1 MDNYD
6 SVHRTTILKCLI
18 VVLYAAVNKDFHI
31 NCLKGVEVTSRCSP
45 RREGERGVRTPA
57 HERGEGTLSA
67 LELAQRND
75 ELGLDRAWPGWGS
88 KLRRFLLVESV
99 KPRSQHAW
107 CGVL

>member
-1 MDNYD
+1 MK
-6 SVHRTTILKCLI
+6 S
-18 VVLYAAVNKDFHI
+18 I
-31 NCLKGVEVTSRCSP
+31 NCSKGVEAISRCSP
-45 RREGERGVRTPA
+45 WGEGERGVRTPA

>member
-1 MDNYD
+1 MSSYKLPERCGGD
-6 SVHRTTILKCLI
+6 LE
-18 VVLYAAVNKDFHI
+18 VLASKR
-31 NCLKGVEVTSRCSP
+31 G
-45 RREGERGVRTPA
+45 GERGVRTLA
-57 HERGEGTLSA
+57 HEGGEGTLSA